1 MDNFLIVLSKYYFLS
16 ILFLL
21 FGRAFFVLVSKKFL
35 NNKSDNISIYGV
47 SIVPLYPII
56 GIFVLGNLLYL
67 FNFFVPL
74 KNNAVYFIFLFLL
87 FNFFEQFNLYEI
99 KRYYKYS
106 LLSIFLLV
114 TSYNINFHYDS
125 GLYHLNNQLWLRES
139 NIVMGFS
146 NIYGPFGVSSLYEYV
161 SAFLWFDRSYLL
173 LHLLNILFISTFYIF
188 IIYGLLI
195 SKVDLIKSSSFFLLV
210 YSLLDNVGVSGGRN
224 GFISVQ
230 SIGKPDVS
238 VAIVFLITS
247 IFIFTSILKNNY
259 IKEELFIFSIFSLLL
274 FQLKV
279 SGSTIVFLYLL
290 YIFNYFKK
298 NRQSFIDEVKILFG
312 VLVAFVFWSIKTI
325 MQTGCLIFPLSS
337 TCFEGFKWVNKNYL
351 KTIEEVTVGFS
362 LSYDFQNSFLNW
374 SQSYFDVSTNRIVAS
389 NFLLSIICLLVVRF
403 LFFKKNNDRAVNLT
417 ILSYI
422 VFNILF
428 YLRFG
433 PDVRY
438 LMGIQMLIIAAL
450 SFSSTVKHSIANF
463 IIISTVAVS
472 LFLVPRLDSYK
483 SFNFFA
489 VPNIDVPTA
498 ETKEMFG
505 RLSPVDGDQCW
516 INIDCSASR
525 SNYFI
530 DESEFFKKVYLIE
543 R

>member
-1 MDNFLIVLSKYYFLS
+1 M
-16 ILFLL
+16 
-21 FGRAFFVLVSKKFL
+21 
-35 NNKSDNISIYGV
+35 NNKSDNISIHGV

-56 GIFVLGNLLYL
+56 GFFVLGNLLYL

-114 TSYNINFHYDS
+114 TSYNIYFHYDS

-298 NRQSFIDEVKILFG
+298 NRQSFIDEVKIL
-312 VLVAFVFWSIKTI
+312 
-325 MQTGCLIFPLSS
+325 
-337 TCFEGFKWVNKNYL
+337 
-351 KTIEEVTVGFS
+351 
-362 LSYDFQNSFLNW
+362 LN
-374 SQSYFDVSTNRIVAS
+374 T
-389 NFLLSIICLLVVRF
+389 
-403 LFFKKNNDRAVNLT
+403 
-417 ILSYI
+417 
-422 VFNILF
+422 
-428 YLRFG
+428 
-433 PDVRY
+433 PD
-438 LMGIQMLIIAAL
+438 
-450 SFSSTVKHSIANF
+450 
-463 IIISTVAVS
+463 
-472 LFLVPRLDSYK
+472 
-483 SFNFFA
+483 
-489 VPNIDVPTA
+489 
-498 ETKEMFG
+498 E
-505 RLSPVDGDQCW
+505 
-516 INIDCSASR
+516 
-525 SNYFI
+525 
-530 DESEFFKKVYLIE
+530 
-543 R
+543 